1 MSDRAQAGRSVA
13 TLLACFAGPVVWAAH
28 FSLTYAASTLICLR
42 AAVPLREKLFFGTAV
57 GLTLVALAAL
67 GLVAWRAIPVAA
79 ARGRQEPSGYL
90 GWTTAALAALS
101 ALAILWAFAPAAML
115 SACAGFAG

>member
-1 MSDRAQAGRSVA
+1 MRTHQQVMA
-13 TLLACFAGPVVWAAH
+13 LLACFAGPAVWAAH

-42 AAVPLREKLFFGTAV
+42 ATLPVREELFFGTAA
-57 GLTLVALAAL
+57 GLTVVALATL

-90 GWTTAALAALS
+90 AWTTAALAALS

-115 SACAGFAG
+115 PACTAIGR